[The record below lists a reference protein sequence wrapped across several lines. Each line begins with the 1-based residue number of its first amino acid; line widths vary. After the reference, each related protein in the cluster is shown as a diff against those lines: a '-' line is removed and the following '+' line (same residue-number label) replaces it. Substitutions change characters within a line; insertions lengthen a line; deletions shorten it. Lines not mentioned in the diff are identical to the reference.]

1 MWNQRRITPCS
12 ANRQKQNQEPEGR
25 AVIAQAAAELQRS
38 SYAAIRQVR
47 CDFRDGVLTL
57 SGRVP
62 SYYQMQVAQTL
73 VQFRLP
79 GVAIRNELRVLIHRS
94 YESAMVCDEEP
105 AVV

>member
-1 MWNQRRITPCS
+1 MWNQR
-12 ANRQKQNQEPEGR
+12 NRHTQKQEPEGR
-25 AVIAQAAAELQRS
+25 AVVAQAAAELQRS
-38 SYAAIRQVR
+38 SYAAIRKVR

-79 GVAIRNELRVLIHRS
+79 GVAIRNDLRVLIRQF
-94 YESAMVCDEEP
+94 YESAIVCDEEP
-105 AVV
+105 AVVSSVSHK